1 MRDLAILFLHLITTI
16 ARLFGPGGARSIVAE
31 SLLVKHQL
39 LIVNRSRERAPN
51 LRTSDRIVD
60 GLCAMLMHPG
70 RILRSAV
77 ILQPSTIL
85 GFHRALVKRKYQ
97 LLFRP
102 KTHGK
107 PGPKG
112 PSPELIETIVAMKRR
127 NPKWDCPKIA
137 QQISLVFGIDI
148 DKDVVRRV
156 LASHYRPK
164 PDGIGPP
171 WFTFLGHMKDSLWSV
186 DMLRCESATLRTHWV
201 LLVIDQYT
209 RRIIGFA
216 VHAGPVNGIVPCRM
230 FNRAIRGETT
240 PKYLST
246 DHDPLYRFHRWR
258 ANLRILDVT
267 EIKTIPYVPLS
278 HPFIERLIG
287 TVRREYLDKT
297 LFWNER
303 DLERKLVD
311 FKNYYNRLRTHEALD
326 GVTPAMRADL
336 TENKIIDLNNYHWK
350 SHCLGIYQTPVAT

>member
-1 MRDLAILFLHLITTI
+1 MRDLAILFLHLITTLT
-16 ARLFGPGGARSIVAE
+16 RLFGPGGARSIVAE

-51 LRTSDRIVD
+51 LRTSDRIIA
-60 GLCAMLMHPG
+60 GLSAMLMRPG

-77 ILQPSTIL
+77 ILKPSTIL
-85 GFHRALVKRKYQ
+85 GFQRALVKRKYQ
-97 LLFRP
+97 LLFTP
-102 KTHGK
+102 KTRGK
-107 PGPKG
+107 PGPIG
-112 PSPELIETIVAMKRR
+112 PSRELIEAIVAMKQR
-127 NPKWDCPKIA
+127 NPSWGCPKIA
-137 QQISLVFGIDI
+137 QQISLAFGIDI

-156 LASHYRPK
+156 LARHYRPT
-164 PDGIGPP
+164 PDGNGPS
-171 WFTFLGHMKDSLWSV
+171 WLTFLGHMKDSLWSV
-186 DMLRCESATLRTHWV
+186 DMFRCESATLRTHWV

-216 VHAGPVNGIVPCRM
+216 VHVGPVDGIALCRM
-230 FNRAIRGETT
+230 FNRAIRGQTA
-240 PKYLST
+240 PKYISS
-246 DHDPLYRFHRWR
+246 DNDPLYTFHRWL

-287 TVRREYLDKT
+287 TVRRECLDRT

-303 DLERKLVD
+303 DLERKLLD
-311 FKNYYNRLRTHEALD
+311 FKNYYNRHRTHDALD
-326 GVTPAMRADL
+326 GVTPAMRAGL

-350 SHCLGIYQTPVAT
+350 SHCRGLHQTPMAA